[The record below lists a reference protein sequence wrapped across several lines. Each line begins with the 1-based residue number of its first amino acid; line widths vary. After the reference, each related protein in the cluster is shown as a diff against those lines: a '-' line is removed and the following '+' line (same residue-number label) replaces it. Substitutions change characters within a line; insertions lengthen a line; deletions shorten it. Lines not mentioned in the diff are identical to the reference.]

1 MNAAGAAARPPPL
14 QRRVLLAMLSVI
26 VLLFLVFFGIILW
39 EALKRDSGELDRTL
53 LRNAQSLAR
62 TLERMPDDASASA
75 GVTVFLNLR
84 ADAAANDPSGEPRP
98 LLLVSRRDGSLR
110 LPAAQPGDADPLRL
124 PEGLSDTVHQ
134 GVTLRSYT
142 ASSPHWTVTLLD
154 DDVRRTRW
162 AARET
167 GVELLGYL
175 ALALPVILL
184 PVWLALRAA
193 LAPLRRLSDLVA
205 VRAPADMSPI
215 VLPKGYRELLPL
227 QTALNR
233 LFERMA
239 ATFAREKAFVHDAAH
254 EMRTPLAVIG
264 TQAHVLQ
271 TSEGPARHEAA
282 RRLQDAMERAS
293 HLVHQLLRLA
303 QADAT
308 ALAPREAVDVMNLAR
323 DVLAGMTELA
333 AGLGSELSLS
343 GPDNAVLATD
353 PRALRSMLGNL
364 VDNALRYGGRGVLVD
379 VSVDVQP
386 ARWQLRVVDDG
397 PGIPAAHR
405 EQVFERF
412 WRGRSADERGTGLG
426 LAIVREAAR
435 SLGGDVELQAGPGG
449 RGCSFTVT
457 LPKT

>member
-1 MNAAGAAARPPPL
+1 LSAATARPPRL
-14 QRRVLLAMLSVI
+14 QRRVLLAMMGVI
-26 VLLFLVFFGIILW
+26 VLMFLVFFGIILW
-39 EALKRDSGELDRTL
+39 QTLKRDSGELDRAL
-53 LRNAQSLAR
+53 LRRAQSLAR
-62 TLERMPDDASASA
+62 ALDLTPADASVSA
-75 GVTVFLNLR
+75 GVAVLLNLR
-84 ADAAANDPSGEPRP
+84 DDAAANDPHGEPRP

-110 LPAAQPGDADPLRL
+110 LPAPQPGDADPLGL
-124 PEGLSDTVHQ
+124 PDGLSEALHQ
-134 GVTLRSYT
+134 GTLLRSYT
-142 ASSPHWTVTLLD
+142 ARGQHWTVTLLD
-154 DDVRRTRW
+154 DDMRSTRW
-162 AARET
+162 AAREA
-167 GVELLGYL
+167 GLELLGYL
-175 ALALPVILL
+175 ALTLPFILL

-193 LAPLRRLSDLVA
+193 LAPLRGLSEQVA

-254 EMRTPLAVIG
+254 ELRTPLAVIS

-271 TSEGPARHEAA
+271 ASEGPARHEAA
-282 RRLQDAMERAS
+282 RRLQGAVERAS
-293 HLVHQLLRLA
+293 HLAHQLLRLA

-308 ALAPREAVDVMNLAR
+308 ALAPREWVDVMNVAR
-323 DVLAGMTELA
+323 DTLAGMTETA
-333 AGLGSELSLS
+333 TGQGSELSLS

-379 VSVDVQP
+379 VSIDVQP
-386 ARWQLRVVDDG
+386 ARWQLRVLDNG
-397 PGIPAAHR
+397 PGIPAAQR

-412 WRGRSADERGTGLG
+412 WRGKAGDERGAGLG

-435 SLGGDVELQAGPGG
+435 SLGGDVDLQPGSG
-449 RGCSFTVT
+449 GHGCSFTIT
-457 LPKT
+457 LPRP

>member
-1 MNAAGAAARPPPL
+1 MARPPQL
-14 QRRVLLAMLSVI
+14 QRRVLLAMMGVI
-26 VLLFLVFFGIILW
+26 VLMFLVFFGIILW
-39 EALKRDSGELDRTL
+39 QTLKRDSGELDSAL
-53 LRNAQSLAR
+53 LRRAQSLAR
-62 TLERMPDDASASA
+62 ALDLTPADASVSA
-75 GVTVFLNLR
+75 GVAVLLNLR
-84 ADAAANDPSGEPRP
+84 DDAAANDPQGEPRP
-98 LLLVSRRDGSLR
+98 LLLVSRRDGGLR

-124 PEGLSDTVHQ
+124 PDGLSETLHH
-134 GVTLRSYT
+134 GTLLRSYT
-142 ASSPHWTVTLLD
+142 ARGQHWTVTLLD
-154 DDVRRTRW
+154 DDMRSTRW
-162 AARET
+162 AVREA

-175 ALALPVILL
+175 ALTLPFILL

-193 LAPLRRLSDLVA
+193 LAPLRGLSEQVA

-254 EMRTPLAVIG
+254 ELRTPLAVIS

-271 TSEGPARHEAA
+271 TTSEGPARHDAA
-282 RRLQDAMERAS
+282 RRLQGAVERAS
-293 HLVHQLLRLA
+293 HLAHQLLRLA

-308 ALAPREAVDVMNLAR
+308 ALAPREWVDVMNVAR
-323 DVLAGMTELA
+323 DTLAGMTETA
-333 AGLGSELSLS
+333 TGQGSELSLS

-379 VSVDVQP
+379 VSIEVQP
-386 ARWQLRVVDDG
+386 ARWQLRVVDNG
-397 PGIPAAHR
+397 PGIPAAQR

-412 WRGRSADERGTGLG
+412 WRGKAGDERGAGLG

-435 SLGGDVELQAGPGG
+435 SLGGDVDLQPGSG
-449 RGCSFTVT
+449 GHGCSFTIT
-457 LPKT
+457 LPRA

>member
-1 MNAAGAAARPPPL
+1 MSAAAATARPPRL

-39 EALKRDSGELDRTL
+39 ETLRPDSGELDLAL

-62 TLERMPDDASASA
+62 TLDRMPDDASVSA
-75 GVTVFLNLR
+75 GVTVFLHLR
-84 ADAAANDPSGEPRP
+84 ADAAATDPHGEPRP
-98 LLLVSRRDGSLR
+98 LLLVSRRDGGLR
-110 LPAAQPGDADPLRL
+110 LPAARPGDADPLRL
-124 PEGLSDTVHQ
+124 PDGLSETLHQ
-134 GVTLRSYT
+134 GATLRSYT

-154 DDVRRTRW
+154 DDMQRTRW
-162 AARET
+162 AAREV

-175 ALALPVILL
+175 ALTLPVILL

-193 LAPLRRLSDLVA
+193 LAPLQGLSDQVA

-254 EMRTPLAVIG
+254 ELRTPLAVIS

-282 RRLQDAMERAS
+282 RRLQGAVERAS
-293 HLVHQLLRLA
+293 HLAHQLLRLA

-308 ALAPREAVDVMNLAR
+308 ALAPLEPVDVMNIAR
-323 DVLAGMTELA
+323 DTLAGMTEVA
-333 AGLGSELSLS
+333 TGLGSELSLS

-353 PRALRSMLGNL
+353 PRALRSMLSNL
-364 VDNALRYGGRGVLVD
+364 VDNALRYGGPGVLVD
-379 VSVDVQP
+379 VSIDVQP
-386 ARWQLRVVDDG
+386 ARWQLRVVDNG
-397 PGIPAAHR
+397 PGIPAVHR

-412 WRGRSADERGTGLG
+412 WRGKSGDERGAGLG

-435 SLGGDVELQAGPGG
+435 SLGGDVDLQVGSGG
-449 RGCSFTVT
+449 RGCSFTVR
-457 LPKT
+457 LPRP